1 MQRRTFLTGT
11 AAWVGM
17 NWLAPAVLKASGN
30 APKFAANPF
39 ALGVASGE
47 PWEDSVVLWTR
58 LAPDALNGGGMSPA
72 SVEVKWELASDEQM
86 KNIVASGTAIA
97 AADLGHAVHV
107 EVFGLQP
114 ARWYWY
120 RFMVGNEVSPVG
132 RTRTAPAPGMLT
144 ERFNFAF
151 ASCQHYETG
160 WYTAYKHMCEEN
172 LDLVV
177 FLGDYIYEYGAIEDR
192 VRKHNGP
199 EIMNLN
205 DYRNR
210 YALYKSD
217 ALLQRAHAQ
226 FPWVVT
232 WDDHEVANNY
242 AGLYVPTQKTGVEAR
257 RAAAYQA
264 FFEHMPLRPSLLR
277 QGPYMELYRD
287 LSFGRL
293 LEMQVLDTRQ
303 YRTPQPCGDGTKEAC
318 AEVFDPQATI
328 LGRAQKR
335 WLMRNL
341 DRSPARWNVL
351 AQQVMLTPLD
361 LEPGPGRKFS
371 MDKWAGYNVETKQL
385 MQFLATRK
393 PSNVVVLSGDI
404 HSNWVTALKADY
416 DRPES
421 AVLGAEFTGTSIS
434 SAGDGMD
441 TRPTTERLIAE
452 NPHLKFYNGQRGYVC
467 CAVTPEKWQTDF
479 RVVPFVTKPDA
490 PVSTRASFVVEN
502 GRPGAKQV

>member
-17 NWLAPAVLKASGN
+17 SWLAPAVLNASSN

-39 ALGVASGE
+39 TLGVASGE

-58 LAPDALNGGGMSPA
+58 LAPDALNGGGMSAA

-86 KNIVASGTAIA
+86 KIIVASGMAVA
-97 AADLGHAVHV
+97 AAELGHAVHV

-120 RFMVGNEVSPVG
+120 RFMVGNEVSPIG
-132 RTRTAPAPGMLT
+132 RTRTAPAPGVLA

-177 FLGDYIYEYGAIEDR
+177 FLGDYIYEYGAIDGR
-192 VRKHNGP
+192 VRKHNSP
-199 EIMNLN
+199 EIMGLN

-210 YALYKSD
+210 YALYKGD

-242 AGLYVPTQKTGVEAR
+242 AGLHVPTQKTGVEMR

-264 FFEHMPLRPSLLR
+264 FFEHQPLRPSQLR
-277 QGPYMELYRD
+277 QGPYMDSYRD

-293 LEMQVLDTRQ
+293 IEMQVLDTRQ
-303 YRTPQPCGDGTKEAC
+303 FRTPQPCGDGTKEAC
-318 AEVFDPQATI
+318 AEVFDTQATI

-341 DRSPARWNVL
+341 DRSSARWNVL
-351 AQQVMLTPLD
+351 AQQVMMTPLD
-361 LEPGPGRKFS
+361 MEPGPMRKFS
-371 MDKWAGYNVETKQL
+371 MDKWSGYNVETKQL
-385 MQFLATRK
+385 MQFLAARK
-393 PSNVVVLSGDI
+393 PSNPIVLTGDI
-404 HSNWVTALKADY
+404 HSNWVTELKADF
-416 DRPES
+416 DKPES

-441 TRPTTERLIAE
+441 TRPTTEKVIAE
-452 NPHLKFYNGQRGYVC
+452 NPHLKFYNGQRGYVR
-467 CAVTPEKWQTDF
+467 CAVTREKWQTDY

-502 GRPGAKQV
+502 GRAGVKRA

>member
-1 MQRRTFLTGT
+1 MERRTFLTGT

-17 NWLAPAVLKASGN
+17 SWLAPSVLNASGN
-30 APKFAANPF
+30 TPKFAANPF
-39 ALGVASGE
+39 TLGVASGE

-58 LAPDALNGGGMSPA
+58 LAPDALNGGGMSAA

-86 KNIVASGTAIA
+86 KTVVASGTAIA
-97 AADLGHAVHV
+97 AAELGHAVHV

-132 RTRTAPAPGMLT
+132 RTRTAPAPGVLA

-160 WYTAYKHMCEEN
+160 WYTAYKHMCEEH

-177 FLGDYIYEYGAIEDR
+177 FLGDYIYEYGITEGR
-192 VRKHNGP
+192 IRKHNGP

-242 AGLYVPTQKTGVEAR
+242 AGLHVPTQKAGVEAR

-264 FFEHMPLRPSLLR
+264 FFEHQPLRPSQLR
-277 QGPYMELYRD
+277 QGPYMDSYRD

-293 LEMQVLDTRQ
+293 IEMQVLDTRQ
-303 YRTPQPCGDGTKEAC
+303 FRTPQPCGDGTKEAC
-318 AEVFDPQATI
+318 PEVFDPQATI

-351 AQQVMLTPLD
+351 AQQVMMTPLD
-361 LEPGPGRKFS
+361 MEPGPGRKFS

-385 MQFLATRK
+385 MQFLAARK
-393 PSNVVVLSGDI
+393 PSNPIVLTGDI
-404 HSNWVTALKADY
+404 HSNWVTELKADF
-416 DRPES
+416 DKPES

-441 TRPTTERLIAE
+441 TRPTTEKVIAE
-452 NPHLKFYNGQRGYVC
+452 NPYLKFYNGQRGYVR
-467 CAVTPEKWQTDF
+467 CAVTPEKWQTDY
-479 RVVPFVTKPDA
+479 RVVPFVSKPDA

-502 GRPGAKQV
+502 GRPGVKQV